1 MKREKMVSEASTT
14 RFKDLT
20 IHGFR
25 RLYDIRLPLR
35 PLSVMIGANGTGK
48 TSILDVLSLLA
59 ESAQGHLSD
68 AITDLSGLTS
78 VITYDRAE
86 ELRLGIS
93 MTVPGH
99 EPLVYKLGLKPQGI
113 AYSISEETLSQQ
125 RQPHRRPFLHI
136 DSYGPDIKY
145 FEPEKGKLVR
155 PNWEHKPLETSLA
168 QVPKMFREPED
179 FRNRLSSSTFY
190 HVLNVDPRSPVRVPQ
205 PMRPATLPG
214 RNGEELVTCLFY
226 LREAER
232 YRFEAIEDALRAVFP
247 RFERLDFPPVA
258 AGTLALAWREEG
270 FSQPLY
276 MHQLSEGTLRFLW
289 LATLLQS
296 PGLTALTLLDEP
308 EVSLHPELLNL
319 LADLLREASKRTQI
333 IVATHSDRLIRFLQP
348 NEIVLVDST
357 EEGMSTLTWADQL
370 DIEKWLK
377 DYSLDELWSTGRL
390 GARP

>member
-25 RLYDIRLPLR
+25 RLYDVRLSLH

-59 ESAQGHLSD
+59 KSAQGKLSD
-68 AITDLSGLTS
+68 AITDLSGLNS
-78 VITYDRAE
+78 VITYDRAD

-99 EPLVYKLGLKPQGI
+99 EPLEYNLGLKPQGI
-113 AYSISEETLSQQ
+113 AYSISEEKLTQQ
-125 RQPHRRPFLHI
+125 RQPHPRPFLHI

-145 FEPEKGKLVR
+145 FEPDKGKLVR

-190 HVLNVDPRSPVRVPQ
+190 HVLNVDPRSPVRLPQ

-232 YRFEAIEDALRAVFP
+232 NRFEAIEDALRAAFP

-333 IVATHSDRLIRFLQP
+333 IVATHSDRLIRFLKP
-348 NEIVLVDST
+348 EEVVLVDST
-357 EEGMSTLTWADQL
+357 EEGMSTLTWANQL